1 MHAEVIS
8 IGTELT
14 SGEKLDTN
22 SQWLSIELSQIG
34 IPVRF
39 HTTMA
44 DDKAAMLEAFRMAV
58 ERSDLVLVTGGLGP
72 TLDDLTRELIAELVG
87 VELVLDEPS
96 LAYIRE
102 LFAKRAREFPER
114 NRIQAMFPRGSEP
127 IFNPIGTA
135 PGIWIEIPRAGRAPC
150 RLAAMPGVPS
160 EMKKMYRE
168 QVLPKLP
175 RGEHVIRRVCIHSF
189 GKGESAVEEML
200 GELTARNRNPEVG
213 ITASAATITLR
224 IAASGSSIDE
234 CERLIDA
241 DRRFIHE
248 RLGTLVYG
256 EDDATLEGTTVELLK
271 QTGQT
276 VATIEGGTLGALA
289 QTLAT
294 AATHT
299 DCFRHGAV
307 LTTTAAIATAVETI
321 AASDSD
327 VVSASGAMLMAEWIR
342 RSSGATLGLSV
353 TPISQPA
360 STGDVATC
368 FIGIADEHGHH
379 EALEHKILSD
389 LSIAKPRAV
398 KTALALLRQR
408 LLSGNS

>member
-22 SQWLSIELSQIG
+22 SQWLSIELSQLG

-58 ERSDLVLVTGGLGP
+58 DRSDLVLVTGGLGP

-87 VELVLDEPS
+87 VELVLHEPS
-96 LAYIRE
+96 LTYIRE

-135 PGIWIEIPRAGRAPC
+135 PGIWIEIPRAGRSAC
-150 RLAAMPGVPS
+150 KLAAMPGVPS

-175 RGEHVIRRVCIHSF
+175 RGENIIRRVCIHTF

-213 ITASAATITLR
+213 ITASSATITLR
-224 IAASGSSIDE
+224 IAATAATVEE

-248 RLGTLVYG
+248 RLGTLVFG
-256 EDDATLEGTTVELLK
+256 EDDETLEGATIKLLEQRGK
-271 QTGQT
+271 T
-276 VATIEGGTLGALA
+276 VATFEGGTVGALA
-289 QTLAT
+289 QTLGT
-294 AATHT
+294 AATKSQSYVSGSVMT
-299 DCFRHGAV
+299 SP
-307 LTTTAAIATAVETI
+307 AAIASAIWPGE
-321 AASDSD
+321 SSD
-327 VVSASGAMLMAEWIR
+327 VTSASGALQMADWIR
-342 RSSGATLGLSV
+342 RRTGASIGLSI
-353 TPISQPA
+353 TPVREPQSD
-360 STGDVATC
+360 TEVLTC
-368 FIGIADEHGHH
+368 FIGIADENGRC
-379 EALEHKILSD
+379 ESVEHKILSD

-398 KTALALLRQR
+398 KTAVALLRSK
-408 LLSGNS
+408 LLEATQ

>member
-22 SQWLSIELSQIG
+22 SQWLSIELSQLG

-58 ERSDLVLVTGGLGP
+58 DRSDIVLVTGGLGP

-87 VELVLDEPS
+87 VELVLHEPS

-135 PGIWIEIPRAGRAPC
+135 PGIWMEIPRAGRSAC
-150 RLAAMPGVPS
+150 LLAAMPGVPS

-168 QVLPKLP
+168 QVQSKLP
-175 RGEHVIRRVCIHSF
+175 RSANIIQRVCIHTF
-189 GKGESAVEEML
+189 GKGESAVEEIL
-200 GELTARNRNPEVG
+200 GDLTARNRNPEVG
-213 ITASAATITLR
+213 ITASSATITLR
-224 IAASGSSIDE
+224 IAATAATVEE
-234 CERLIDA
+234 CERMIEA

-248 RLGTLVYG
+248 ILGTLVFG
-256 EDDATLEGTTVELLK
+256 EDDETLEGATVKLLEQRGK
-271 QTGQT
+271 T

-289 QTLAT
+289 QTLGT
-294 AATHT
+294 AAAKSASYVSGTVMT
-299 DCFRHGAV
+299 SA
-307 LTTTAAIATAVETI
+307 AAIDKAISMSGEVI
-321 AASDSD
+321 
-327 VVSASGAMLMAEWIR
+327 SASGALRMAEWIR
-342 RSSGATLGLSV
+342 QQSGASFGLSV
-353 TPISQPA
+353 TPVREPQSA
-360 STGDVATC
+360 NDVLTC
-368 FIGIADEHGHH
+368 FIAVAGENGQS
-379 EALEHKILSD
+379 EAVEHKILSD

-398 KTALALLRQR
+398 KTAIALLRNK
-408 LLSGNS
+408 LLGAS

>member
-87 VELVLDEPS
+87 VDLVLDEPS
-96 LAYIRE
+96 LTYIRE

-135 PGIWIEIPRAGRAPC
+135 PGIWMEIPRTGRAPC

-175 RGEHVIRRVCIHSF
+175 RGEHVIRRVCIHTF

-224 IAASGSSIDE
+224 IAASGTSVDA
-234 CERLIDA
+234 CNKLIDA
-241 DRRFIHE
+241 DRHFIHE
-248 RLGTLVYG
+248 RLGTLVFG
-256 EDDATLEGTTVELLK
+256 EDDATLEGATVELLK
-271 QTGQT
+271 QQNKG
-276 VATIEGGTLGALA
+276 VATIEGGTMGALA
-289 QTLAT
+289 QTLGT
-294 AATHT
+294 AAVNS
-299 DCFRHGAV
+299 DCFRSGV
-307 LTTTAAIATAVETI
+307 VMTTAAAIANAVETI
-321 AASDSD
+321 AAGD
-327 VVSASGAMLMAEWIR
+327 VVSARGAMLMAEWIR
-342 RSSGATLGLSV
+342 RRSGASFGLAV

-360 STGDVATC
+360 SAGDVVSC
-368 FIGIADEHGHH
+368 FIGLADEHGHS
-379 EALEHKILSD
+379 EAQEHKILSD

-398 KTALALLRQR
+398 KTAIAALRQR
-408 LLSGNS
+408 LLSSDS